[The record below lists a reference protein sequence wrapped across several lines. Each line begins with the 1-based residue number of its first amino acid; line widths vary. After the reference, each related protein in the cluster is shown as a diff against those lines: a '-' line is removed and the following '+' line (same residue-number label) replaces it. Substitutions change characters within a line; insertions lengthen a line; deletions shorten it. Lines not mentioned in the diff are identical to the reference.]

1 MNVLYEENGDFK
13 VASVMSETDAS
24 LQVEAPHG
32 KRSKIKSSHV
42 LMRFEEAAPASFLER
57 AGREAEGIDIDF
69 LWECC
74 GEHEFGFEELATE
87 YFGRKPVPQ
96 EATTV
101 LLKLHSAPIYFH
113 RKGRGRFRAAPAE
126 TLKAALAGLERKR
139 QQAEQIDNWSAQLQE
154 GAMPEA
160 LRPVL
165 RELLYKPDRNRPETK
180 ALEKACLAS
189 GLSGAKLL
197 AACGMLPSTHDYH
210 FNRFLYEQFPG
221 GVDLA
226 QISAPQWPQDLPVAN
241 VAAFS
246 LDDATT
252 TEIDDAMSL
261 SFLPEGRWRVG
272 VHIAA
277 PALGFGPGSPIDA
290 VARAR
295 LSTAYMPGRKIT
307 MLPDEVI
314 DAFTLAEGRSPPA
327 LSLYIDVDPQ
337 SFAVL
342 GSSTRIE
349 RVPVAA
355 NLRHHQVDR
364 LNEDFLVDKVD
375 PDIPYAAQLHALY
388 RFALALEAGRGKSG
402 NTIDRV
408 EYNFHVEND
417 RIEIQPRKRGAPLDK
432 LVAELMI
439 LVNSHWGRLLDES
452 DIPAIYRTQGE
463 GKVRMTTAAGAH
475 QGLGVSHYAWSSSPL
490 RRYVDLVNQWQLIA
504 AVREEPPPFAPNSE
518 ALHAAV
524 RDFELTYAA
533 YDEFQRQMEH
543 YWCLRWIEQEGVRE
557 AVADVVR
564 DKLVRF
570 RDLPL
575 YTRVP
580 SLPELAAGTAVLVE
594 VASVDLIDSE
604 IRCLYKKP
612 LPADDE
618 GTPSENVT

>member
-13 VASVMSETDAS
+13 VGSVLSETDAS

-32 KRSKIKSSHV
+32 KRSKIKSAHV
-42 LMRFEEAAPASFLER
+42 LLRFEDGSLASFLER
-57 AGREAEGIDIDF
+57 VGREAQSIDTDF

-74 GEHEFGFEELATE
+74 RESDFGFEELAAE
-87 YFGRKPVPQ
+87 YHGRKPTAA
-96 EATTV
+96 EAATV
-101 LLKLHSAPIYFH
+101 LIKLHSAPMYFH
-113 RKGRGRFRAAPAE
+113 RKGRGRFRAAPPD

-139 QQAEQIDNWSAQLQE
+139 VQAEQIDGWAAQMQAGE
-154 GAMPEA
+154 MPEA
-160 LRPVL
+160 LRPML
-165 RELLYKPDRNRPETK
+165 RELLYKPDRNRSETK

-221 GVDLA
+221 GVALPALA
-226 QISAPQWPQDLPVAN
+226 RPSWPEDLPLAEVE
-241 VAAFS
+241 AFS

-261 SFLPEGRWRVG
+261 TFLPGGGWRLG

-277 PALGFGPGSPIDA
+277 PALGFGPGSAIDA
-290 VARAR
+290 IARER

-307 MLPDEVI
+307 MLPEEVI
-314 DAFTLAEGRSPPA
+314 DVFTLAAGRSPPA
-327 LSLYIDVDPQ
+327 LSLYLDIDPQ
-337 SFAVL
+337 SFAVT

-355 NLRHHQVDR
+355 NLRHHEVER
-364 LNEDFLVDKVD
+364 LNEDFLADKVD
-375 PDIPYAAQLHALY
+375 PAVPYAAQLHALY
-388 RFALALEAGRGKSG
+388 RFALALEEGRGKSA
-402 NTIDRV
+402 NNVDRL
-408 EYNFHVEND
+408 EYSFHVEGE
-417 RIEIQPRKRGAPLDK
+417 RIEIVPRKRGAPLDK

-439 LVNSHWGRLLDES
+439 LVNSHWGRLLDERGVS
-452 DIPAIYRTQGE
+452 AIYRTQNE
-463 GKVRMTTAAGAH
+463 GKVRMSTAAAGH

-504 AVREEPPPFAPNSE
+504 ALRAEAPPFAANSE

-533 YDEFQRQMEH
+533 YDEFQRNMEQ
-543 YWCLRWIEQEGVRE
+543 YWCLRFIEQEGIRE
-557 AVADVVR
+557 AAAEVVR

-570 RDLPL
+570 RKLPL

-580 SLPELAAGTAVLVE
+580 SLPELAPGTAVLVE
-594 VASVDLIDSE
+594 VKAVDLIDSE

-612 LPADDE
+612 DE
-618 GTPSENVT
+618 GKPSADA

>member
-1 MNVLYEENGDFK
+1 MNVLYEESGDFK
-13 VASVMSETDAS
+13 VGTVMSETDAS
-24 LQVEAPHG
+24 LQIEAPHG
-32 KRSKIKSSHV
+32 KRSKIKSAHV
-42 LMRFEEAAPASFLER
+42 LLRFEDSALASFLDR
-57 AGREAEGIDIDF
+57 AESDAAAIDTDF

-74 GEHEFGFEELATE
+74 AEQEFGFQDLAE
-87 YFGRKPVPQ
+87 DYYGRKPTPT
-96 EATTV
+96 EAATV
-101 LLKLHSAPIYFH
+101 LIKLHSAPMYFH
-113 RKGRGRFRAAPAE
+113 RKGRGRFRAAPAD

-139 QQAEQIDNWSAQLQE
+139 LQAEQIESWSSQLRAGE
-154 GAMPEA
+154 MPEA
-160 LRPVL
+160 LRPLL
-165 RELLYKPDRNRPETK
+165 RELLYKPDRNRAETK
-180 ALEKACLAS
+180 ALEHACAAS

-210 FNRFLYEQFPG
+210 FNHFVYEQFPG
-221 GVDLA
+221 GVELPQMAAPAWPENLALA
-226 QISAPQWPQDLPVAN
+226 QID
-241 VAAFS
+241 AFS
-246 LDDATT
+246 LDDANT

-261 SFLPEGRWRVG
+261 TFMPEGSWRVG

-277 PALGFGPGSPIDA
+277 PALGFDPGSA
-290 VARAR
+290 VDSIARQR

-307 MLPDEVI
+307 MLPDEII
-314 DAFTLAEGRSPPA
+314 DRFTLAEGRSPPT
-327 LSLYIDVDPQ
+327 LSLYVDVDPQ
-337 SFAVL
+337 DFAIL
-342 GSSTRIE
+342 GSETRIE

-355 NLRHHQVDR
+355 NLRHHQVEQ

-375 PDIPYAAQLHALY
+375 SAIPYAAQLHVLY
-388 RFALALEAGRGKSG
+388 RFALALESGRGKSG
-402 NTIDRV
+402 NNVDRL

-417 RIEIQPRKRGAPLDK
+417 RIQILPRKRGAPLDK

-439 LVNSHWGRLLDES
+439 LVNSHWGRLLDERGV
-452 DIPAIYRTQGE
+452 PAIYRTQGE
-463 GKVRMTTAAGAH
+463 GKVRMTTAAGGH

-504 AVREEPPPFAPNSE
+504 ALREDAPPFAANSE

-533 YDEFQRQMEH
+533 YDEFQRRMEH

-557 AVADVVR
+557 AAAEVVR

-580 SLPELAAGTAVLVE
+580 SLPEFAPGTAVLVE
-594 VASVDLIDSE
+594 VAAVDLIDSE

-612 LPADDE
+612 LATIDE
-618 GTPSENVT
+618 ASSSPDAG